1 MELALKSLG
10 EKVVKSK
17 VNDGKE
23 MSINMLRF
31 ISPQTC

>member
-17 VNDGKE
+17 VNDGQE
-23 MSINMLRF
+23 MSTNMLRF
-31 ISPQTC
+31 ISF